1 MESGTLLMSAMS
13 EPLEPVPAV
22 PPKTKIKRYLLV
34 LIVLG
39 LGVYF
44 LLPRV
49 SQIQHAFQVA
59 ATLRIPFV
67 VLALGAQVC
76 SYLGSGYLLRA
87 VARLVAKP
95 VTVIEGALVTLG
107 ANSVGTLGGGLP
119 GTVGM
124 TYRWLRQRGVSA
136 GAAGL
141 GGWIPIFLHDAAL
154 AVVSLV
160 GLLVFI
166 FLKKMSGLLVLGMG
180 VAVLILASGMGAILW
195 CLTHREKFG
204 VVVTV
209 VARFIS
215 KLRRKPVDHQAID
228 TMIGR
233 LLEAWDT
240 LLQGGWHAPAVGAVL
255 DTGFD
260 ILTLALLFLAAGH
273 GVSPLVL
280 LAGYGMPQLIG
291 KVTMILGGV
300 GVVETTM
307 VALYTVLGVPTAV
320 SVVVVL
326 VYRLF
331 SLWLPTIVG
340 IGVVSYF
347 EHRKAW
353 SIPAA

>member
-1 MESGTLLMSAMS
+1 MPVMS
-13 EPLEPVPAV
+13 EPLESALPV
-22 PPKTKIKRYLLV
+22 PPKKKVKRHLFV
-34 LIVLG
+34 LIILG
-39 LGVYF
+39 LGMYL
-44 LLPRV
+44 LLPKV
-49 SQIQHAFQVA
+49 SQIGYALHVA

-67 VLALGAQVC
+67 VLSLGAQVC

-87 VARLVAKP
+87 VVRLVANP
-95 VTVIEGALVTLG
+95 VSVVEGALVTLG

-124 TYRWLRQRGVSA
+124 TYRWLRQRGVSP

-141 GGWIPIFLHDAAL
+141 GSWIPIFLHDAAVAL
-154 AVVSLV
+154 VSLV

-166 FLKKMSGLLVLGMG
+166 FLKKMSGILVGGMV
-180 VAVLILASGMGAILW
+180 VAMLILMSGLGVILW
-195 CLTHREKFG
+195 SLTHREKFG
-204 VVVTV
+204 LVVAAI
-209 VARFIS
+209 ARFIS
-215 KLRRKPVDHQAID
+215 KLRRKAVDHQAID
-228 TMIGR
+228 AMMGH

-240 LLQGGWHAPAVGAVL
+240 LLEGGWYAPAVGAAL

-260 ILTLALLFLAAGH
+260 ILSLAFLFLAAGH

-280 LAGYGMPQLIG
+280 IAGYGVPQLVG
-291 KVTMILGGV
+291 KLTVILGGV

-307 VALYTVLGVPTAV
+307 VALYTVLGVPTPI

-331 SLWLPTIVG
+331 SLWLPTIAGLG
-340 IGVVSYF
+340 IVSYF

-353 SIPAA
+353 SLPAA